1 MAQNNL
7 LSILVLLSLVLF
19 LEIEG
24 ILGRHLILEQNQKV
38 RTFNRILAKESRNI
52 VDPKINGVNKTK
64 SPPSPPTVVIGASP
78 PKNDQ
83 DFRRTSPGHSPG
95 IGHSIQN

>member
-1 MAQNNL
+1 
-7 LSILVLLSLVLF
+7 
-19 LEIEG
+19 
-24 ILGRHLILEQNQKV
+24 GRRLILEQNQKV
-38 RTFNRILAKESRNI
+38 RTFNRILAKESRSI
-52 VDPKINGVNKTK
+52 VDPKIYGVNKTK
-64 SPPSPPTVVIGASP
+64 SPPSPPTAVIGASS